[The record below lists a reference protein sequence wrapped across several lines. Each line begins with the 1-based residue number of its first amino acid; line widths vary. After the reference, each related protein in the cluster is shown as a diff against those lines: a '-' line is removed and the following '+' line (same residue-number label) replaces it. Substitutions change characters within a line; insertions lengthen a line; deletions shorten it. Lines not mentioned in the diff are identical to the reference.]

1 MADLERIVDDILS
14 DPTGDTVVDAVRSR
28 GHGIAYTCSFVP
40 EPLLSVRGLTP
51 IRLRVPNISGTPLAD
66 TYLSSVLCPYVR
78 SLLEVALDD
87 MLPQVDGW
95 VLTASCDAM
104 RRLHDNLT
112 YLVDP
117 PFVRILD
124 VPHKSEEASIAWFER
139 ELLELSEALSTHF
152 EVDLGADALRE
163 SIDRSN
169 EFRALMRSLS
179 ELRKREPSPI
189 SGTEF
194 HRIMIA
200 ASSAPKEVLIE
211 PLRAFVAERQG
222 AVGQEKPRARV
233 LLVGSQLDEPRFV
246 QVIESCG
253 AQVVADRFCNGALPG
268 LEPIEHHAQPMHAL
282 AWHTMKK
289 TACPRMMDDFARR
302 LADILQIARDFRVDG
317 IVVETMKFCDLWGVE
332 SAALVRCLRDAG
344 MPVLRLEREYAD
356 GGEGQVRTR
365 VQAFLESMER

>member
-1 MADLERIVDDILS
+1 MTDLERIVDDIIS
-14 DPTGDTVVDAVRSR
+14 DPTGDTVVDAVRRR

-51 IRLRVPNISGTPLAD
+51 IRLRVPHVSGTPLAD

-87 MLPQVDGW
+87 MLPQIDGW

-104 RRLHDNLT
+104 RRLHDNLA

-117 PFVRILD
+117 PFARILD

-139 ELLELSEALSTHF
+139 ELLELSEALSKHF
-152 EVDLGADALRE
+152 DVDLGDSALRE
-163 SIDRSN
+163 SIDRTN

-179 ELRKREPSPI
+179 ELRKRVPSPV

-194 HRIMIA
+194 HRIIIA
-200 ASSAPKEVLIE
+200 ASSAPKECLIE
-211 PLRAFVAERQG
+211 PLRAFIAERQSSI
-222 AVGQEKPRARV
+222 VRDKPRGRV
-233 LLVGSQLDEPRFV
+233 LLVGSQLDDPRFV
-246 QVIESCG
+246 QIIESCG
-253 AQVVADRFCNGALPG
+253 AQVVADRFCNGTLPG
-268 LEPIEHHAQPMHAL
+268 LEPIEHHEQPLHAL
-282 AWHTMKK
+282 AWHTMTK
-289 TACPRMMDDFARR
+289 TACPRMMNEFPRR
-302 LADILQIARDFRVDG
+302 LADILQMAKDFRADG

-344 MPVLRLEREYAD
+344 ISVLRLEREYAD

-365 VQAFLESMER
+365 VQAFLESMDR

>member
-1 MADLERIVDDILS
+1 VAELERIVDDIIS
-14 DPTGDTVVDAVRSR
+14 EPTGDTVVEAVRRR
-28 GHGIAYTCSFVP
+28 GHGIGYTCSFVP
-40 EPLLSVRGLTP
+40 EPLLSVRGLVP
-51 IRLRVPNISGTPLAD
+51 VRLRVPDISGTPMAD

-87 MLPQVDGW
+87 LLPQVDGW
-95 VLTASCDAM
+95 VLTVSCDAM

-112 YLVDP
+112 YLIDP

-124 VPHKSEEASIAWFER
+124 VPHKTGEAAVAWFER
-139 ELLELSEALSTHF
+139 ELLELSRALSTHF
-152 EVDLGADALRE
+152 EVDLGDDALRE
-163 SIDRSN
+163 SIDRTN

-179 ELRKREPSPI
+179 ELRKRVPSPI
-189 SGTEF
+189 TGTEF
-194 HRIMIA
+194 HRIIVA
-200 ASSAPKEVLIE
+200 ASSAPKECLSGL
-211 PLRAFVAERQG
+211 LRDFVAEREG
-222 AVGQEKPRARV
+222 AIVDAMPRARV

-268 LEPIEHHAQPMHAL
+268 LEPIEHHERPLHAL
-282 AWHTMKK
+282 AFHTMKK
-289 TACPRMMDDFARR
+289 TACPRMMDDFPQR
-302 LADILQIARDFRVDG
+302 LADILQLARDFRVDG

-344 MPVLRLEREYAD
+344 IPVLRLEREYAD

-365 VQAFLESMER
+365 VQAFLESMDR